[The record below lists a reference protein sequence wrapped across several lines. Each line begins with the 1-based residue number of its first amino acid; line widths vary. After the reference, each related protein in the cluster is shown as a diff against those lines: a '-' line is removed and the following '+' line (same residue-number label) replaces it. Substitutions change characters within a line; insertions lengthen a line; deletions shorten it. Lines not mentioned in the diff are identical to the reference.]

1 VDLKELGWDEN
12 LSNLLKRE
20 DITDLIPGRVS
31 THSGKH
37 YVLITQNGE
46 HNAIIPNSFLN
57 SINKKSDIPTVGDWV
72 GLEKNPEINTYY
84 IRFVFPRKNKLSRKV
99 AGTKSEE
106 QIIAS
111 NIDIVFIMTSADS
124 DFNVRRLERYLSTVY
139 EINAQPVI
147 IINKIDKTKDFEKY
161 EIKADK
167 ICKDVPII
175 AISAKQGK
183 NIDEISKYLKNGNT
197 IILVGSSGV
206 GKSTLINYLLGYSR
220 QAVGETRFSDDKGKH
235 ITSIREL
242 IVLPNGGII
251 IDNPGIRELQLWSSG
266 EGISKLFQDIEE
278 ISKSCKFK
286 DCIHEHEPG
295 CAVKKAVDEGTITI
309 ERLNSYKK
317 LLRENEHLNLR
328 RNIYEKRKK
337 DKQLGKMYRKGHDIR
352 KFKGEK

>member
-1 VDLKELGWDEN
+1 MKSKSVRSIKKLCKEL
-12 LSNLLKRE
+12 
-20 DITDLIPGRVS
+20 I
-31 THSGKH
+31 
-37 YVLITQNGE
+37 
-46 HNAIIPNSFLN
+46 IIPL
-57 SINKKSDIPTVGDWV
+57 
-72 GLEKNPEINTYY
+72 YY
-84 IRFVFPRKNKLSRKV
+84 IRFVFPRKNKLSRKI
-99 AGTKSEE
+99 AGAKSEE

-124 DFNVRRLERYLSTVY
+124 DFNLRRLERYLSMVY

-167 ICKDVPII
+167 ICKDVSII
-175 AISAKQGK
+175 AISAKKGK
-183 NIDEISKYLKNGNT
+183 NIDEISKYLKNGIT
-197 IILVGSSGV
+197 IVLVGSSGV

-220 QAVGETRFSDDKGKH
+220 QAVGETRFSDDKGRH

-242 IVLPNGGII
+242 IVLPKGGII

-286 DCIHEHEPG
+286 DCNHEHEPE

-328 RNIYEKRKK
+328 RNIFEKRKK

-352 KFKGEK
+352 KLKGEK

>member
-175 AISAKQGK
+175 AISVKQGK
-183 NIDEISKYLKNGNT
+183 NIDEISKYLIKGHT

-242 IVLPNGGII
+242 IVLPKGGII

-266 EGISKLFQDIEE
+266 EGISKLFQDVEE

-286 DCIHEHEPG
+286 DCNHEHEPG
-295 CAVKKAVDEGTITI
+295 CAVKKAVNEGTITI